1 MSITIFVWTYS
12 SYSKRKNDF
21 KLNIFK
27 DIKITWK
34 WAINTIFNLTLVFT
48 VTLRCISIYIWNQQ
62 NFLHMNLYREIVNS
76 CFIIYFL
83 SKAQLEMR
91 FLKTVALGTLK
102 SISIYKQPMLKKKKV
117 LDRGVIFWGENIQ
130 LFIYIE
136 KILLSKK
143 L

>member
-62 NFLHMNLYREIVNS
+62 KFLHMNLYREIVNS